1 MKIKEN
7 KSNKNIK
14 KKSIVESGKI
24 HFYSDF
30 LTINV
35 DKKRNR
41 SPNLFDMKKN
51 IDNRNVTNS
60 IKIIHHYRTKTLYN
74 KLPGYYIKCQ
84 K

>member
-1 MKIKEN
+1 MEYLFLFYLIYFEKFFL
-7 KSNKNIK
+7 
-14 KKSIVESGKI
+14 I